1 MKIGVLFRLESDV
14 ANEMKKIADM
24 GLHSCQITCW
34 DMDMLTPEKAEEVNV
49 ASKKYDVEVSTFWC
63 GYRGERIWN
72 FIDGPRTL
80 GIVPADS
87 ARRPHRRPE
96 ARLRLCQAHWR
107 YPDGHARGLPA

>member
-14 ANEMKKIADM
+14 ANEKKIADM

-34 DMDMLTPEKAEEVNV
+34 DMDMLTPEKAEEANV
-49 ASKKYDVEVSTFWC
+49 ASKKYDVEVSNLLV
-63 GYRGERIWN
+63 RL
-72 FIDGPRTL
+72 PRRAHMEL
-80 GIVPADS
+80 HRRSAHAGHSARRS

-107 YPDGHARGLPA
+107 YPDGHAGFPA